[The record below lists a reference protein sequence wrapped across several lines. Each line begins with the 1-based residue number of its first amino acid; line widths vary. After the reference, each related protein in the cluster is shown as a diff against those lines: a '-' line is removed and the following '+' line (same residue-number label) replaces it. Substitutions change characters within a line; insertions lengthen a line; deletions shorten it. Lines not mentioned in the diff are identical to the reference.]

1 MMAANDR
8 LVLPSF
14 NWSIWQTA
22 KDQSIGGTPRTFDK
36 VTPREV
42 ASMTDDDLNGYFRHI
57 ASFLEKKS
65 QLYILTELEIST

>member
-1 MMAANDR
+1 MIAANDG

-22 KDQSIGGTPRTFDK
+22 KGQAIGDTPRTFDN

-57 ASFLEKKS
+57 SSFLEKKS
-65 QLYILTELEIST
+65 KLNID